1 MQCVVEK
8 LTADDLATTRLFAGA
23 PAAALDLLAQR
34 GRLQRFRSGTNLF
47 EFGDPPGSLFLVRKG
62 RVEVLVPSAAEPVN
76 EVGPGGVVGELSL
89 ILHEPRTATVR
100 ATTAV
105 TAWTIAGGD
114 FAVVVESH
122 PDLAVLLSRE
132 ISRRLVSTTHRMAPA
147 GVTTLTA
154 VLGDATP
161 VAAAVVAAGG
171 GRVGVAAL
179 AGAPPQSRVPRAVTA
194 VDDAEALVAGW
205 GGARVAGLD
214 HLVVAAGSVPLAATR
229 ALLNAAAD
237 VVADEPPEWLA
248 PLGLRARSL
257 PAGPAVTDLRR
268 TGRVIAGRATGLVLS
283 SGGSKT
289 VAHIGTITA
298 VQAAGIDVDFVA
310 GSSGGS
316 LFAAGLA
323 FGHSPAV
330 MLEHTR
336 VFAALSGLRRLD
348 YAKLPRS
355 GLIRGVRIHEHLRQW
370 FAGLRIEDAPIPLR
384 VVAADVETGAE
395 VVIDRGDVADA
406 LRASMSIPGAFE
418 PWKIDGR
425 WLIDGAIVDPLP
437 AAPLRAAGAGYVIA
451 SNVAGQE
458 NLRATGDGK
467 APGIVQILGRVVNAS
482 ERELLRNVEGLV
494 DVMIRPVVRASGP
507 LDFSGIDDM
516 IKAGQLAGE
525 EALAA
530 ARR

>member
-1 MQCVVEK
+1 MAEG
-8 LTADDLATTRLFAGA
+8 LTAGDLATTPLFAGA
-23 PAAALDLLAQR
+23 PAAALDRLAQR
-34 GRLQRFRSGTNLF
+34 GRLQRFRRGTNLF
-47 EFGDPPGSLFLVRKG
+47 EFGDPPGGLFLIRKG
-62 RVEVLVPSAAEPVN
+62 RVEVFVPSATEPVN

-105 TAWTIAGGD
+105 TAWTISRDD
-114 FAVVVESH
+114 FGVAVEEH

-132 ISRRLVSTTHRMAPA
+132 ISRRLVNTTHRMAPV
-147 GVTTLTA
+147 GVTVLTA
-154 VLGDATP
+154 VVGDASA

-179 AGAPPQSRVPRAVTA
+179 PGASPQSRAPRAVTA
-194 VDDAEALVAGW
+194 VDGAEALVTGW
-205 GGARVAGLD
+205 VGARVAGLD
-214 HLVVAAGSVPLAATR
+214 HLVVAAGSVPLAITR
-229 ALLNAAAD
+229 ALLGAAD
-237 VVADEPPEWLA
+237 NVVVDEPPEWLA
-248 PLGLRARSL
+248 PLDLQARCL

-268 TGRVIAGRATGLVLS
+268 TARVIAGRATGLVLS

-289 VAHIGTITA
+289 VAHIGAITA
-298 VQAAGIDVDFVA
+298 VQAAGIDIDFVA

-316 LFAAGLA
+316 LFAAGVA

-330 MLEHTR
+330 MLEHTQ

-355 GLIRGVRIHEHLRQW
+355 GLIRGVRIHEHLRRW
-370 FAGLRIEDAPIPLR
+370 FAGLRIEDAAIPLR
-384 VVAADVETGAE
+384 VVASDVETGAE
-395 VVIDRGDVADA
+395 VVLDRGDVADA

-418 PWKIDGR
+418 PWKVDGR

-458 NLRATGDGK
+458 NPRATSDGK

-507 LDFSGIDDM
+507 LDFSGIEEM
-516 IKAGQLAGE
+516 VAAGRAAGE